1 MRLARLV
8 LADYGEGDLPGLQV
22 FEPFTARDQLAVR
35 RKNRGDA
42 NDVARGNSG
51 VSQRELEARKPFAM
65 FSDSLG
71 EKNLFRD
78 ERHVPG
84 CGSSTRLG
92 RKNLMRSEINK
103 RAQL

>member
-1 MRLARLV
+1 MRLASLI
-8 LADYGEGDLPGLQV
+8 LADYGKSDLTGLQMLQA
-22 FEPFTARDQLAVR
+22 FTAGDQLAVG

-65 FSDSLG
+65 FSNSLG
-71 EKNLFRD
+71 EKNFLRD

-84 CGSSTRLG
+84 CGSSTRL
-92 RKNLMRSEINK
+92 RSEKSDALEN
-103 RAQL
+103 